1 MLSRRATIPAVI
13 VLVSLV
19 LVGAVPTAGARSL
32 RFGQVRTEAHL
43 SLIHPGYLTVGS
55 DTTYPPMESTDP
67 NHPGRYVGADVD
79 LAAALARAM
88 GLKGA
93 TIVNNSF
100 DSIIPALQRHKFD
113 VIMSSMND
121 TPERRKVIAFVD
133 YMRSSEGIVVKKSSS
148 IRGDSYAAVCGHSIS
163 VERGTTELDGLNAE
177 NKRCKSKIT
186 IKTFTADTDAFQAF
200 ASGHTEAYTGD
211 LPVCALYVKQR
222 PVLRLAGK
230 PFGAGEDYGIGLP
243 KDAYSLKAALQ
254 RGLKKIRASGL
265 YRQIL
270 NTWGV
275 GGAGI

>member
-1 MLSRRATIPAVI
+1 MMFRPSTVLAIISLLALAGAGMAPAVQAH
-13 VLVSLV
+13 SLGSGHV
-19 LVGAVPTAGARSL
+19 RAGTR
-32 RFGQVRTEAHL
+32 L

-88 GLKGA
+88 GLKSA
-93 TIVNNSF
+93 IIVNNSF

-121 TPERRKVIAFVD
+121 TPERRRVISFVD
-133 YMRSSEGIVVKKSSS
+133 YMRASEGIVVKKSSS

-163 VERGTTELDGLNAE
+163 VERGTTELDGLNAA
-177 NKRCKSKIT
+177 NNRCKSKIT

-200 ASGHTEAYTGD
+200 AAGHTEAYTGD

-230 PFGAGEDYGIGLP
+230 PFGAGENYGIGLP
-243 KDAYSLKAALQ
+243 KNATTLKAALQ
-254 RGLKKIRASGL
+254 RALTKIRANGL
-265 YRQIL
+265 YKQIL
-270 NTWGV
+270 TTWGV
-275 GGAGI
+275 SGASF